1 MIKNLYLN
9 FNTMGLCKYCGEKAW
24 FLKRKHK
31 ECSVLHDVNKRRIEK
46 MIYFGFFGDED
57 MVEIR
62 DKVINLAKKSYIT
75 PKELDK
81 MYISIYNKIV
91 KQFLYD
97 WIITKEEEVK
107 LTEFKKVFN
116 FDQEFLDQHWL
127 FQKFIKAVVVRDVAN
142 KEIPNVDFESDFNL
156 PFKLEKWEKII
167 WLFDNVELYEKK
179 KKNSKHIRNT
189 FELEDELFFSSTFSN
204 EFIKTKWMN
213 YLNVG
218 KFVIT
223 NKNNYFVYDN
233 DKYIEIRI
241 KNLANLFPYQDG
253 FGLKP
258 KNKDDALQVFKN
270 LDWRFAY
277 NVIFNL
283 NR

>member
-1 MIKNLYLN
+1 
-9 FNTMGLCKYCGEKAW
+9 
-24 FLKRKHK
+24 
-31 ECSVLHDVNKRRIEK
+31 
-46 MIYFGFFGDED
+46 
-57 MVEIR
+57 
-62 DKVINLAKKSYIT
+62 
-75 PKELDK
+75 
-81 MYISIYNKIV
+81 
-91 KQFLYD
+91 
-97 WIITKEEEVK
+97 
-107 LTEFKKVFN
+107 
-116 FDQEFLDQHWL
+116 
-127 FQKFIKAVVVRDVAN
+127 
-142 KEIPNVDFESDFNL
+142 
-156 PFKLEKWEKII
+156 
-167 WLFDNVELYEKK
+167 
-179 KKNSKHIRNT
+179 
-189 FELEDELFFSSTFSN
+189 
-204 EFIKTKWMN
+204 MN

>member
-1 MIKNLYLN
+1 
-9 FNTMGLCKYCGEKAW
+9 MGLCKYCGEKAW